1 MRSGTPSAHQSAIVH
16 SNSGH
21 CRLAVTGLYLPPAP
35 LDIIYIAPVSYDGE
49 DGGERLLGGR
59 GEISELAARLSGWFF
74 TFPTEEMET
83 FHLGETGA
91 VNL

>member
-1 MRSGTPSAHQSAIVH
+1 MHQSAIVH

-21 CRLAVTGLYLPPAP
+21 CRPAVTGLYLPPGP
-35 LDIIYIAPVSYDGE
+35 LDMIYIAPVSMMGKM
-49 DGGERLLGGR
+49 GGRLLGGR
-59 GEISELAARLSGWFF
+59 GDISELAARPSAWFF
-74 TFPTEEMET
+74 TFPLEEMET